1 MQNEFMLIAKKLT
14 DKKYTFEKRWSNGQH
29 VRELTDKLFDEGY
42 RFIRYVKNS
51 EVDYPEFLA
60 QEEERKL
67 LELSESV
74 EPRNKIYDTS
84 YIDETESGSRWQSNI
99 EIY

>member
-1 MQNEFMLIAKKLT
+1 MEFMLVAKKLT
-14 DKKYTFEKRWSNGQH
+14 NEQYTWDKRWSNPTV
-29 VRELTDKLFDEGY
+29 VRELTDKLFGEGY
-42 RFIRYVKNS
+42 RFIKYLKNS

-67 LELSESV
+67 LELEESV
-74 EPRNKIYDTS
+74 DPPNKIYDAS
-84 YIDETESGSRWQSNI
+84 YIEETDSGSRWQSNI

>member
-1 MQNEFMLIAKKLT
+1 MQDEFMLI
-14 DKKYTFEKRWSNGQH
+14 RSIPSNGQH

-60 QEEERKL
+60 LEEERKL

-74 EPRNKIYDTS
+74 EPRNKIYDAS
-84 YIDETESGSRWQSNI
+84 YIDEAENGSRWQSNV

>member
-1 MQNEFMLIAKKLT
+1 MLIAKNTGDL
-14 DKKYTFEKRWSNGQH
+14 YHPLHELI
-29 VRELTDKLFDEGY
+29 VRELTDKLFNEGY
-42 RFIRYVKNS
+42 RLIKYLKNS

-60 QEEERKL
+60 QEEEQKL

-84 YIDETESGSRWQSNI
+84 YIDETEDGSRWQSNI